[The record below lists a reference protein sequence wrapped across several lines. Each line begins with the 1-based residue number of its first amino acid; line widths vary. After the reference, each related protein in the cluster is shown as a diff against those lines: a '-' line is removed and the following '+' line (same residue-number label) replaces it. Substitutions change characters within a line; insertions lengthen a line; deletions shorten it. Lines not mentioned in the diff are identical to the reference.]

1 MQVLFDL
8 RPPHLVQSQETRVDP
23 IRLLSVLFFVVFI
36 LLSAF
41 NIAFTTLQLGSAR
54 SELARLKGEEAR
66 VSDNNNRLIAGI
78 DSIRAFRDRIRAYLA
93 FTSQELPAVEFMAAL
108 EGAVPRGLKIANL
121 EIRPGSVLMRGSALT
136 DQDIIDFG
144 ATLDG
149 MRNIVRKVDAPVTT
163 RGALGARMV
172 SDFSMTCSIRPI
184 SEIAG
189 ASPEQPEGA
198 ERSGE
203 SGDGR

>member
-23 IRLLSVLFFVVFI
+23 IRLLSVLFLVIFV
-36 LLSAF
+36 LLSVF
-41 NIAFTTLQLGSAR
+41 NIAYTTLQLGSVR
-54 SELARLKGEEAR
+54 SELARLRGEEAR
-66 VSDNNNRLIAGI
+66 VSDNNNRLTSSI
-78 DSIRAFRDRIRAYLA
+78 DSMRALRDRIKAYLA
-93 FTSQELPAVEFMAAL
+93 FTRQELPAVEFMAAL
-108 EGAVPRGLKIANL
+108 EGAVPRGLKIENL
-121 EIRPGSVLMRGSALT
+121 EIRPGSALMRGSALT

-163 RGALGARMV
+163 RGTLGERMI
-172 SDFSMTCSIRPI
+172 SNFSMTCSVRSI

-189 ASPEQPEGA
+189 TYPQQA
-198 ERSGE
+198 EPSDE

>member
-8 RPPHLVQSQETRVDP
+8 RPPHLVQIQETKVDP
-23 IRLLSVLFFVVFI
+23 VRLLSVLFFVVFV
-36 LLSAF
+36 LLSVF
-41 NIAFTTLQLGSAR
+41 NIAFTTLQLGNVR
-54 SELARLKGEEAR
+54 SELARLRGEETR
-66 VSDNNNRLIAGI
+66 VSDNNNQLASSI
-78 DSIRAFRDRIRAYLA
+78 DSMRAFRDRIKAYLA
-93 FTSQELPAVEFMAAL
+93 FTRQELPSVEFLAAL

-121 EIRPGSVLMRGSALT
+121 EIRPGSAIMRGSALT

-163 RGALGARMV
+163 RGTLGTRMI
-172 SDFSMTCSIRPI
+172 SNFSMTCSVRSI
-184 SEIAG
+184 SEIAD
-189 ASPEQPEGA
+189 AYPKQM
-198 ERSGE
+198 ERSTE

>member
-23 IRLLSVLFFVVFI
+23 IRLLSVLLFVVFV
-36 LLSAF
+36 LLSVF
-41 NIAFTTLQLGSAR
+41 NIAYTTMQLNGVR
-54 SELARLKGEEAR
+54 SELARIRGEQTR
-66 VSDNNNRLIAGI
+66 VGENNDRLGSSI
-78 DSIRAFRDRIRAYLA
+78 DGMRAFRDRIKVYLA
-93 FTSQELPAVEFMAAL
+93 FTRQELPTVEFMAAL

-144 ATLDG
+144 AKLDG

-163 RGALGARMV
+163 RGAIGTRMI
-172 SDFSMTCSIRPI
+172 SDFSMTCSIRTI
-184 SEIAG
+184 SEIAD
-189 ASPEQPEGA
+189 AYPEPIGRSDESEG
-198 ERSGE
+198 
-203 SGDGR
+203 GR